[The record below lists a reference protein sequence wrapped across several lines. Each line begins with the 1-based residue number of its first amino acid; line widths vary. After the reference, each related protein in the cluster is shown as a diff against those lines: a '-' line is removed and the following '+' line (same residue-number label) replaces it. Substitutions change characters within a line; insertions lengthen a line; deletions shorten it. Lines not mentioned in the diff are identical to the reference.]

1 MVDLLEE
8 EEEVELLIQED
19 LHLVQVV
26 EQQIQTLL
34 LPDLE
39 MLVVLILVE
48 VHLLMVLLAVEVP
61 VEVVLVEHYQM
72 VVGMVE
78 RVFNFQQH
86 LETQYQLLD
95 IQDHLDLIGLLV
107 VEEEEFIPLAL
118 VVVLLVMVVV
128 LVVLMLVLVM
138 LHQVL
143 SGQLMDHIHLHT

>member
-19 LHLVQVV
+19 LHLAQVV

-95 IQDHLDLIGLLV
+95 IQDHLDLIGLQVEVEAGHILV
-107 VEEEEFIPLAL
+107 PVVGAL
-118 VVVLLVMVVV
+118 PVKVGD

-143 SGQLMDHIHLHT
+143 HRHRLDHIHLHT